1 MPEPPESPA
10 APRRELGLFDS
21 VCIIVGI
28 IIGSGI
34 FQTPSIV
41 AGCVPGAWGVIGVW
55 VAGGLF
61 SLAGALSY
69 AELASAY
76 PRQGG
81 EYVYLR
87 EAYGGWAGFLFGWAQ
102 MFVVLPAGI
111 ASVSFVFADY
121 FGRLSGL
128 PGEAGRFV
136 AAGAI
141 AALTAV
147 NMTGVR
153 EGKWTQNVLT
163 VAKAAGLLAVVAVAL
178 LGPAPAAGGGGPE
191 LLTADGLWLALILV
205 LFTYGGWSEIVFVA
219 AEVRDPRR
227 NFTRAMAGGVG
238 AVTGLYVL
246 VNGAFL
252 AALGQGKMGGSGAV
266 AVDAVAPTFPA
277 WAQRGIA
284 ALVCVSA
291 LGSANGLILTGSR
304 VSYAMGA
311 GHPSL
316 RWLGGWHGRRGGP
329 LAALGLQGALS
340 LGLVLALG
348 SFIEAVTY
356 SVPVVWAFYLAT
368 GAALFV
374 LRRRD
379 PAAERPYRV
388 WGYPVTPLLFCAS
401 CAFLAYSGITYSI
414 HKRLPGPLVSAGVA
428 LLGLLVHGLTEGWRR
443 PSPR

>member
-1 MPEPPESPA
+1 MSEPPESPA

-21 VCIIVGI
+21 ICIIVGI
-28 IIGSGI
+28 IVGCGI
-34 FQTPSIV
+34 FQTPSVV

-61 SLAGALSY
+61 SLAGALTY
-69 AELASAY
+69 AELAAAW

-87 EAYGGWAGFLFGWAQ
+87 EAYGGWAGYLFGWGQ
-102 MFVVLPAGI
+102 MFVILPAGI
-111 ASVSFVFADY
+111 ASVSFAFADY
-121 FGRLSGL
+121 AGRLAGL
-128 PGEAGRFV
+128 PPAAGRFV

-147 NMTGVR
+147 NMAGIR

-163 VAKAAGLLAVVAVAL
+163 VAKAGGLLAVGAVAF
-178 LGPAPAAGGGGPE
+178 LGPGPAAPGGGPE
-191 LLTADGLWLALILV
+191 RLTAGGLGLALILV
-205 LFTYGGWSEIVFVA
+205 LFTYGGWSEIAFVA

-227 NFTRAMAGGVG
+227 NFVRAMAGGIG
-238 AVTGLYVL
+238 AVTALYAL

-252 AALGQGKMGGSGAV
+252 LALGQGRMAASKAV
-266 AVDAVAPTFPA
+266 AVDTVAAAFPA
-277 WAQRGIA
+277 WAERAVA

-291 LGSANGLILTGSR
+291 LGAANGLIFTGSR

-316 RWLGGWHGRRGGP
+316 RLLGGWSGRRGGP
-329 LAALGLQGALS
+329 LAALALQGALS
-340 LGLVLALG
+340 MGLVLALG
-348 SFIEAVTY
+348 SFVEAVTY
-356 SVPVVWAFYLAT
+356 SAPVVWAFYLAA

-374 LRRRD
+374 LRRRH

-388 WGYPVTPLLFCAS
+388 AGYPVTPLLFCAS
-401 CAFLAYSGITYSI
+401 CAFLCYSSVAYSLQQ
-414 HKRLPGPLVSAGVA
+414 KLPGPLVSAGVV
-428 LLGLLVHGLTEGWRR
+428 LLGLLVYGLTEGGRR